1 MTSGISRRATL
12 AGMVAAACPARAHA
26 DFLGH
31 APGMFAA
38 GVIARDRRGRVVL
51 READGGVFGSRAR
64 FGVEAP
70 FRVASVSKMIATFAF
85 MPLVRAGRIGLDDD
99 VGAIVGDDLRHPAH
113 RDVAITPRLLL
124 AHLGGLRN
132 GADYPV
138 GFGRRLVDRL
148 RAARDE
154 PGYGG
159 WYGPDVERPG
169 RHFAYADVNYALI
182 AGLMENITGK
192 RFDRYMRDQL
202 FAPHGLDIGFNW
214 SGVSQRK
221 RDRAA
226 AAVRN
231 FDGAWTAQ
239 IDDAIPRTPD
249 PLVPRAPEAAS
260 TSVDAY
266 RLGDNGFVFGPQ
278 GGLRLS
284 LADMDRLV
292 RILRRDSED
301 MAGLQWVHDG
311 TNGNTESGFYA
322 AYGLAM
328 QRPGF
333 GALDGFFG
341 AESRDWRGHCGDA
354 YGWMTGMFWNARD
367 GRSIVYAV
375 NGMQEFQRPRAE
387 KTALTPLEQ
396 ALIDLALDRMN

>member
-12 AGMVAAACPARAHA
+12 AGMVAAACPGRAHA

-38 GVIARDRRGRVVL
+38 GVIARDMRGRVVL
-51 READGGVFGSRAR
+51 QEADGGVFGSRAR
-64 FGVEAP
+64 FGVEAA

-124 AHLGGLRN
+124 AHLSGLRN

-138 GFGRRLVDRL
+138 GFGRRLADRL

-154 PGYGG
+154 ADYGE
-159 WYGPDVERPG
+159 WYAPDGERPG
-169 RHFAYADVNYALI
+169 RYFAYADVNYALV
-182 AGLMENITGK
+182 AGLMESATGV
-192 RFDRYMRDQL
+192 RFDRYMREKV

-231 FDGAWTAQ
+231 FDGVWTAQ
-239 IDDAIPRTPD
+239 IDDAIPQAPD

-387 KTALTPLEQ
+387 RTALTPPEQ